1 MFAEQLDTLCTR
13 PERRV
18 TNVMLWRAL
27 TDRGC
32 DVSKP
37 YLSQLRN
44 GVRADPAVEIVEAL
58 ADFFGVPVDY
68 FFAPPQPPDPI
79 VCMQAD
85 IETLRDVDNA
95 VLARLLMSVQ
105 DISLVSFSL
114 LINFADRLRVAEGLP
129 QFSADFHIYRRPA
142 PRHEGSSSEADP
154 SATC

>member
-1 MFAEQLDTLCTR
+1 M
-13 PERRV
+13 
-18 TNVMLWRAL
+18 
-27 TDRGC
+27 
-32 DVSKP
+32 
-37 YLSQLRN
+37 
-44 GVRADPAVEIVEAL
+44 EIVEAL